1 MLSFLKNIGNKKTQN
16 FEKEIND
23 VYKNL
28 KELYKYDSLSEDRKE
43 ELKSLIEE
51 NGYLPYPYVKAIEEL
66 TPAEIL
72 YGLEIKWQKNGV
84 FDEEKGVFQFEN
96 DKISPAQR
104 AGYKNGDWI
113 KKEQHNIKLINLAG
127 LGDGNKTQETGKLL
141 DWLRQVLVLP

>member
-28 KELYKYDSLSEDRKE
+28 KELYKYDSLSEERKE

-72 YGLEIKWQKNGV
+72 YGLEIM
-84 FDEEKGVFQFEN
+84 
-96 DKISPAQR
+96 A
-104 AGYKNGDWI
+104 
-113 KKEQHNIKLINLAG
+113 KK
-127 LGDGNKTQETGKLL
+127 
-141 DWLRQVLVLP
+141 RCF